1 MNWAET
7 GIDGA
12 AFERY
17 VGEQIYSLPGVERPE
32 ESMTILLT
40 GSRATGTFTPE
51 SDVDIEVLCPPE
63 VYEALHGAAM
73 EAGII
78 QSPRS
83 FFHIAPE
90 QDWERYFGPDKG
102 RPHFSVTSLHHV
114 ERHFRE
120 YDDVYLWIWT
130 NAKVVADPGRQ
141 FERIRDRFD
150 GYPGDVLVRKI
161 KYRVLLAWYWDVE
174 VFPAHAFTPDA
185 LLAASTAVVN
195 SINEFLR
202 VFFLVEGR
210 PFPYTEKLWHL
221 AADTALGRAFLPM
234 FRQCMEL
241 LVGEAPCDAPPQE
254 RIRRAWEMLC
264 CSDLSAECRE
274 LDEAVDAAMGSAGV
288 EPEWIEAGYRN
299 IDELLLGE
307 LGPMP

>member
-12 AFERY
+12 AFKRY
-17 VGEQIYSLPGVERPE
+17 VREQIYSLPGVERSE
-32 ESMTILLT
+32 DALTILLT

-51 SDVDIEVLCPPE
+51 SDVDIEVLCPKT
-63 VYEALHGAAM
+63 VYEALHRAAM
-73 EAGII
+73 DVGII
-78 QSPRS
+78 RSPRS

-90 QDWERYFGPDKG
+90 QDWERYFGRDKG
-102 RPHFSVTSLHHV
+102 RPHFSITSLHHV

-130 NAKVVADPGRQ
+130 NAKVAVDPQRQ
-141 FERIRDRFD
+141 FERIRERYR
-150 GYPGDVLVRKI
+150 GYPRDVLMRKI

-174 VFPAHAFTPDA
+174 VFPHHAFTPDA

-195 SINEFLR
+195 SINEYLR

-210 PFPYTEKLWHL
+210 PFPYTEKLWHF
-221 AADTALGRAFLPM
+221 ASATPLGREFLPL
-234 FRQCMEL
+234 FRRAVGL
-241 LVGEAPCDAPPQE
+241 LVGEASCDTPPQE
-254 RIRRAWEMLC
+254 RVRKAWEMLC
-264 CSDLSAECRE
+264 CSDLSADCRR
-274 LDEAVDAAMGSAGV
+274 LEAAVEDAMLTAGV
-288 EPEWIEAGYRN
+288 EPQWIEAGFRN
-299 IDELLLGE
+299 IDELLLGG